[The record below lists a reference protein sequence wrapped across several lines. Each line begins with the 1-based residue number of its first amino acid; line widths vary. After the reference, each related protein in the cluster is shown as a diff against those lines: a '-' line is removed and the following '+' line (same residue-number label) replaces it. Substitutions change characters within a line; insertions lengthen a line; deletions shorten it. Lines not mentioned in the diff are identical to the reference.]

1 MKSREK
7 NNYSFLVAG
16 LHGSWPWGDL
26 VTMVLANCN
35 SRPGGLGRTS
45 GGLDHDFDVKE
56 RKKRNF
62 SKGTKG
68 NFFFFL
74 LTSQKGNKFN
84 KEKKEKEKEP
94 KNDIKECK

>member
-56 RKKRNF
+56 EEEK
-62 SKGTKG
+62 
-68 NFFFFL
+68 FF
-74 LTSQKGNKFN
+74 KGNKGKIFFSFFCLL
-84 KEKKEKEKEP
+84 KKGTSLIRKKKEKEKEP